1 MAIIELPKDAEGR
14 EIPLNTAFLYDN
26 NGQAYEVRTY
36 CCAVDEDMPDRKWE
50 ALLFSRGSAEI
61 RSIRTT
67 TLYLTPPDSWE
78 KLEEDLD
85 RAVENGDAGDESIF
99 QSMACAYMNRDGEMC
114 GDCKFWNKY
123 VRNCTNQMLKDVVSR
138 IRKLRGDD

>member
-1 MAIIELPKDAEGR
+1 MACVELPKDAEGR
-14 EIPLNTAFLYDN
+14 EIPLDTAFLYDN

-50 ALLFSRGSAEI
+50 ALLFSRESAEI

-78 KLEEDLD
+78 KLEEDLG
-85 RAVENGDAGDESIF
+85 RAVEENNICMYFSESGTCLECAIRDTSGGCSPKVLTHIF
-99 QSMACAYMNRDGEMC
+99 DR
-114 GDCKFWNKY
+114 
-123 VRNCTNQMLKDVVSR
+123 V
-138 IRKLRGDD
+138 RKLRGEGE